1 MKKFQLGWTL
11 GLAFFFTILI
21 VAGCGPKGPV
31 TGDVTGSAAWKG
43 KPLESGI
50 VTLYSPASG
59 KGASAELGA
68 GGSFTMRNVEAGSY
82 QVSIA
87 PPTPVIPGPDGTPPK
102 PQARFVL
109 PAKFQEGQTSG
120 LTIEV
125 KPDTTNTLTLD
136 LK

>member
-1 MKKFQLGWTL
+1 MKKFQWGWTL

-31 TGDVTGSAAWKG
+31 TTDVTGSATWKG

-50 VTLYSPASG
+50 VTLYSPTSG
-59 KGASAELGA
+59 KGASTELGA
-68 GGSFTMRNVEAGSY
+68 GGTFTLRKVEVGSY

-87 PPTPVIPGPDGTPPK
+87 PPMPAITGPDGTPPK
-102 PQARFVL
+102 PQAPFVL

-120 LTIEV
+120 LTFEA
-125 KPDTTNTLTLD
+125 KADGENKLTLD